1 MKTEITVRV
10 VSDDNGY
17 FVAKAVGYP
26 GVVTFGKSEDEAVSR
41 IREAWNAM
49 AQFNAIKSKDTTKPS
64 AFLGASTETNIQ
76 LQFA

>member
-26 GVVTFGKSEDEAVSR
+26 GVVTFGKSEHEAVSR
-41 IREAWNAM
+41 IGEAWNAM
-49 AQFNAIKSKDTTKPS
+49 AQFN

-76 LQFA
+76 